1 MSTEITGQRPAGSTV
16 SVAAPAAGPVVA
28 APAGVKESKKRW
40 QMDQRFIAPLFI
52 TCILLGAHFS
62 VGVLE
67 SPWKTGLAI
76 GVAILME
83 VVLGKL
89 FYGKIPH
96 LASAYVSGISVGIL
110 VRSPYFWPY
119 ALCSAISITSKY
131 VLRVKGRHIWN
142 PSNFG
147 IAAMLFLAPA
157 TVASL
162 SIQFGNS
169 IGPMIVIW
177 TLGAIIIARL
187 KRLHIC
193 VTYVLSFL
201 AFGVLRSLIT
211 GHPLAAEIAP
221 ITGPMY
227 QLFTFFMITDPK
239 TTVSSRKGQMVVA
252 FLVALVEAIFRL
264 FQNVHAPYFALFI
277 VGPTANL
284 IEIWWKGRQAEKKS
298 AAVAA

>member
-1 MSTEITGQRPAGSTV
+1 MTTKSPVVGGTPPPGPLPEAERGS
-16 SVAAPAAGPVVA
+16 AAPAAGA
-28 APAGVKESKKRW
+28 AAKPRVKF
-40 QMDQRFIAPLFI
+40 DQRYIAPLFI
-52 TCILLGAHFS
+52 TCVLLGAHFS

-76 GVAILME
+76 ATAILVEM
-83 VVLGKL
+83 VLGRL
-89 FYGKIPH
+89 FYGKLPH

-110 VRSPYFWPY
+110 VRSPFFWPY

-169 IGPMIVIW
+169 LGPMIVIW
-177 TLGAIIIARL
+177 ILGSFIISRL
-187 KRLHIC
+187 KRFHISA
-193 VTYVLSFL
+193 TYVLSFL
-201 AFGVLRSLIT
+201 LFGALRSLVT
-211 GHPLAAEIAP
+211 GHPFAAEIAP

-227 QLFTFFMITDPK
+227 QLFIFFMITDPR
-239 TTVSSRKGQMVVA
+239 TTVSGKRAQMLVA
-252 FLVALVEAIFRL
+252 FCVALVECIFRL
-264 FQNVHAPYFALFI
+264 FQNVHAPYYALFI

-284 IEIWWKGRQAEKKS
+284 IEIWLNSRKE
-298 AAVAA
+298 AATKPAAAPA